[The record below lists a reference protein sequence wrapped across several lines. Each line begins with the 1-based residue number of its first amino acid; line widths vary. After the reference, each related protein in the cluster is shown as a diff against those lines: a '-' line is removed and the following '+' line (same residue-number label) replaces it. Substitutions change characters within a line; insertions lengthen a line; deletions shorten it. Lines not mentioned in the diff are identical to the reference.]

1 MSLETRPKNREE
13 TPAWIGFANWK
24 AKVNVTKVGPGG
36 SEGSGSSSDLDVGD
50 CE

>member
-24 AKVNVTKVGPGG
+24 ARVNDTKVGPGG
-36 SEGSGSSSDLDVGD
+36 SEGSGPSSDLNVGD
-50 CE
+50 CD